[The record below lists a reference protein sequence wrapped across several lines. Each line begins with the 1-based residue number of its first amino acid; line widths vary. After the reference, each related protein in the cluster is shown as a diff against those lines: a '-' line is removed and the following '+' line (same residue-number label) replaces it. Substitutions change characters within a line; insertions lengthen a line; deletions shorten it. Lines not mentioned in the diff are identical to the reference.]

1 MTPWRGGPRPEA
13 VGRHAAEDDPVHLGE
28 IERHRGEAG
37 AADGRDPVHGEQ
49 LPEHRGV
56 GEGRGEQKGRN
67 PFEIVKANGPFAG
80 IGHNGAPTIAMD
92 QAPGMSAW
100 ASGS

>member
-1 MTPWRGGPRPEA
+1 MASNCPSIA
-13 VGRHAAEDDPVHLGE
+13 VSAK
-28 IERHRGEAG
+28 
-37 AADGRDPVHGEQ
+37 
-49 LPEHRGV
+49 
-56 GEGRGEQKGRN
+56 GRGEQKGRN

-92 QAPGMSAW
+92 KAPGMSAW